1 MRTLIRTSWIVIIS
15 MILTGSVL
23 GQPGGGGRGGRGSND
38 GPPKPTIPDSAQ
50 IVEQVD
56 ELAAELSLTEDQKEA
71 VLELHQE
78 HFADVEES
86 LSNTDGD
93 RDSHREQMDALRKE
107 FQEDMKELLSDEQY
121 EKFEESMKT
130 HDPRSGPPKKRG
142 N

>member
-56 ELAAELSLTEDQKEA
+56 ELAVELSLTKDQKEA

-78 HFADVEES
+78 HFAEVEEL

-130 HDPRSGPPKKRG
+130 RDRRYGPPKKRG